1 MSSSKCN
8 PLSPISFGLGFSLL
22 FHHRPPPSL
31 LDYNPKTYSD
41 RDTLTVTEHYWSRTT
56 TEMLLKSHGHGDAL
70 EVVRPTAVV
79 PCRRRSSTVAV
90 LPLRTQICRVLPLRA
105 WIYCRSPSSCMNM
118 SLFSFFA
125 QQTTTLFPAAATLR
139 GLIKRHRHTACDL
152 SLSLHDSTLPLSPM
166 IVDLFLFPIFVY
178 YILCLFLFL
187 FLSLFLI
194 ISVNNFEFF

>member
-1 MSSSKCN
+1 
-8 PLSPISFGLGFSLL
+8 
-22 FHHRPPPSL
+22 
-31 LDYNPKTYSD
+31 
-41 RDTLTVTEHYWSRTT
+41 
-56 TEMLLKSHGHGDAL
+56 MLLKSHGHGDVV
-70 EVVRPTAVV
+70 EVVRPTVVV

-105 WIYCRSPSSCMNM
+105 WICCRSPSSCMNM

-139 GLIKRHRHTACDL
+139 GLIKCHRRTACDL

-187 FLSLFLI
+187 FLFFIIVFDYFCKQFWIFLSWDSIKLIRSNLFLI
-194 ISVNNFEFF
+194 ELVQFGFSERKNKIWSNPTSSSFDRFG